1 VVQLEFLPANSSEV
15 QPAVRLWALA
25 NEAVANRFLQSLA
38 ELEGALV
45 EHCVALLADRGT
57 IRSYTNFHQ
66 WSDTTWRC

>member
-1 VVQLEFLPANSSEV
+1 VVHLEFLPANSSEL

-25 NEAVANRFLQSLA
+25 NEAVANRFLHSLA

-57 IRSYTNFHQ
+57 IRSYTNYHR
-66 WSDTTWRC
+66 WSDTSWRC